1 MKTKRTFYCELAYIL
16 GVVVLALG
24 TTLMER
30 ADFGLSMVT
39 APAYILHLKVSQF
52 LPFFTFGTAGYVFQ
66 AFILIA
72 LSIIM
77 RRVKISY
84 FLSFATA
91 FLFGVVLD
99 LEMSLVALLPL
110 DGTVWRVVLYLL
122 GLVLCSTGVALLFHT
137 YLPPEAYDLFVK
149 DISQK
154 FSIPISKTKTAYDV
168 GSCLLGIVLSLC
180 FFGTFVGVK
189 WGTIVCT
196 LINGTLIGK
205 ISAHLDK
212 NYEFSDALPLRKW
225 IK

>member
-225 IK
+225 MK